1 MGVRNTER
9 IGEHSEWNFVDVA
22 FRYLSF
28 VQFATNFGESNPGFD
43 YKISLD
49 PHHPICQYIGTSPI
63 YVNCKSSLRG
73 VNAHNAN
80 HDHSSE
86 QEPTFDRQ
94 RLIVINSKE
103 KLEPGLVVAQVVH
116 HLIDIAVKQYGYDY
130 QTVTDTLCKSDPS
143 LMKMYDQYQSRL
155 ITLPATQPQQT
166 NSQSEGQDERSEKS
180 RFAEP
185 DTYADAN
192 DVALC
197 LTASIPGIVV
207 EVPVITAVKPSNS
220 NSCLK
225 KIDLRFTNGLGTNM
239 IRSPNWYMFYD
250 GLAGSSRG
258 APIESN
264 LSYYAGIISM
274 GYGHEMMTAE
284 LLAQLIAYHGMGE
297 QLLKILKNPSLPPH
311 PNLSVF
317 IRDYHLESAWD
328 TLLQNHFELL
338 QYRGGWLKRICE
350 HVRKASRKDRTK
362 YKNIKTTKN
371 NQLKERQSLDNTK
384 KPPKKTGARHR
395 LPSLAAR
402 F

>member
-28 VQFATNFGESNPGFD
+28 VQFATNFGESNPGYD

-49 PHHPICQYIGTSPI
+49 PHRPICQFIGTSPI
-63 YVNCKSSLRG
+63 YVECKSSLRG

-80 HDHSSE
+80 HDRSSE
-86 QEPTFDRQ
+86 HEPAFDRQ
-94 RLIVINSKE
+94 RLIVINSTE

-116 HLIDIAVKQYGYDY
+116 QLIDIAVKQYGHDA
-130 QTVTDTLCKSDPS
+130 QTVIDALEKSDPQ
-143 LMKMYDQYQSRL
+143 LIRMYDQFQSR
-155 ITLPATQPQQT
+155 IIPLPATQPQQT
-166 NSQSEGQDERSEKS
+166 YSQSEGQDERSEKS

-197 LTASIPGIVV
+197 LTAAIPGIIV
-207 EVPVITAVKPSNS
+207 EVPVITAAKPSNS
-220 NSCLK
+220 NSCLR
-225 KIDLRFTNGLGTNM
+225 KIDLRFTNGLGSKM
-239 IRSPNWYMFYD
+239 IRSPNWFMFYD
-250 GLAGSSRG
+250 GLTGSSRG

-264 LSYYAGIISM
+264 LSYFAGIISM
-274 GYGHEMMTAE
+274 GYGYEMMTAE

-311 PNLSVF
+311 PNLSDF
-317 IRDYHLESAWD
+317 ISQYHLEDAWD

-338 QYRGGWLKRICE
+338 QYRGRWLERICG
-350 HVRKASRKDRTK
+350 HLRKASKKDKSNSSRRNTTRNRTG
-362 YKNIKTTKN
+362 KTKTQNTHN
-371 NQLKERQSLDNTK
+371 NGS
-384 KPPKKTGARHR
+384 KKTGTIQYLPASARTN
-395 LPSLAAR
+395 
-402 F
+402 

>member
-43 YKISLD
+43 YKVSLD

-185 DTYADAN
+185 DTYADAYA
-192 DVALC
+192 VALL
-197 LTASIPGIVV
+197 LTSAIPGIVV

-274 GYGHEMMTAE
+274 GYGYEMMTAE

-317 IRDYHLESAWD
+317 IRNYHLESAWD

-338 QYRGGWLKRICE
+338 QYRGRWLERICG
-350 HVRKASRKDRTK
+350 HLRKA
-362 YKNIKTTKN
+362 
-371 NQLKERQSLDNTK
+371 TK
-384 KPPKKTGARHR
+384 KDKSNSSRRNTTRNRTGKTKTQNNHNNGSKKTGRIQYLPASARTN
-395 LPSLAAR
+395 
-402 F
+402 